1 MSTNRRVGS
10 LSKRNDIKE
19 PTYPVMD
26 GTPKRVAKE
35 SAKKEKCKFLQKYPS
50 EEKRKCPRTCSALG
64 QLEQVN
70 GLGSA
75 IYGETD
81 SQRFVLQTRVESGGK
96 EIRAI
101 ALFIDE
107 LVGNHC

>member
-1 MSTNRRVGS
+1 MSTNRRVSS

-19 PTYPVMD
+19 PKNPVMD

-35 SAKKEKCKFLQKYPS
+35 SVKKKKCKFLQKYPS
-50 EEKRKCPRTCSALG
+50 EEKRKCLRTCSALG
-64 QLEQVN
+64 QLEQVTW
-70 GLGSA
+70 LGSA

-81 SQRFVLQTRVESGGK
+81 SQRFVLQTRVESRGK
-96 EIRAI
+96 EIGAI